1 MMPLPR
7 RFPWVFGLI
16 AGGVLAA
23 ATQAA
28 QPPTLPGLLGW
39 AAAYVATYEQS
50 VAAFVFE
57 EEYLQR
63 VSCVQAPRFGG
74 LQSLG
79 GLPPQSRRL
88 RSEVVVINTGDLG
101 WVGFRDVFEVDGKP
115 VRNREDRLQKLFVH
129 PGDDAL
135 LRARAVANESARF
148 NLGSVH
154 RNLNYPTMALMF
166 LREANQG
173 RSRFSRGDSERLEG
187 VATWVV
193 RFQEASRPT
202 LIGSR
207 AKDVAASGQF
217 WIEPDSGRVRRSRLS
232 IQEERATGTFDVDY
246 APWPDLDI
254 LMPVSMKEDISV
266 RGCVFTADPDGRET
280 ITGEARYS
288 NVKRFT
294 VDVTSNVAG
303 PHNAPK

>member
-1 MMPLPR
+1 MRLAHRFVMVTALLASGAMPGAPR
-7 RFPWVFGLI
+7 
-16 AGGVLAA
+16 
-23 ATQAA
+23 AA
-28 QPPTLPGLLGW
+28 QPPTLPALLGA
-39 AAAYVATYEQS
+39 AAAYVATYEEQ

-101 WVGFRDVFEVDGKP
+101 WIGFRDVFEVNGKP
-115 VRNREDRLQKLFVH
+115 VRNREDRLQKLFVQ
-129 PGDDAL
+129 PGADAL
-135 LRARAVANESARF
+135 VRARALADESARF

-173 RSRFSRGDSERLEG
+173 RSRFTRGDSERVDG
-187 VATWVV
+187 VGTWVV

-207 AKDVAASGQF
+207 AKDVTASGQF
-217 WIEPDSGRVRRSRLS
+217 WIEPDSGRIRRSRLS
-232 IQEERATGTFDVDY
+232 IQEERATGTFDVEY
-246 APWPDLDI
+246 APWPDLDV
-254 LMPVSMKEDISV
+254 LMPASMDEDISV
-266 RGCVFTADPDGRET
+266 RGCVFTTDPDGRET

-294 VDVTSNVAG
+294 VDVSANVAG
-303 PHNAPK
+303 PADKGPK